1 MHVQMRGVYHTQAI
15 SFIAQMCT
23 CYVNICPIV
32 RRTRLCA
39 YGLARAFARTSIYN
53 LRILRFVQ
61 VMAVF
66 DSNLRLASAFD
77 GVFAS
82 LPRDRVC
89 GGDYLAVPYL
99 LCNPNCRLY
108 VASVSSSIVGG
119 SLINGMPQRE
129 TLCVLLL
136 GSADKFSAS
145 QYVRQTLVPARFF
158 WLTQDYSLRR
168 ARLYKRGDSMHNIA
182 LAAYCG
188 DARRK
193 HVTVHR
199 VLGWTFR
206 CPPSLFTSRWSAAID
221 VEHLDNDHGNNT
233 LSNLCLW
240 KGAGEGGHRQA
251 SGRKGP
257 VAKRRRVQG

>member
-1 MHVQMRGVYHTQAI
+1 M
-15 SFIAQMCT
+15 
-23 CYVNICPIV
+23 
-32 RRTRLCA
+32 CA
-39 YGLARAFARTSIYN
+39 YDLARAFARASIYN
-53 LRILRFVQ
+53 LRIWSFVQ
-61 VMAVF
+61 AMAVF

-77 GVFAS
+77 SVFAS

-136 GSADKFSAS
+136 GSADNFLPVSM
-145 QYVRQTLVPARFF
+145 YDTLSYQRVFF

-168 ARLYKRGDSMHNIA
+168 AKLYARGDSMHNMA
-182 LAAYCG
+182 LAAYCA

-193 HVTVHR
+193 HATVHR
-199 VLGWTFR
+199 VLGWTFH
-206 CPPSLFTSRWSAAID
+206 CPPRLFTSRWSAAID

-233 LSNLCLW
+233 LSNPCVW
-240 KGAGEGGHRQA
+240 KGAGECGHWQA

-257 VAKRRRVQG
+257 AAKRRLV